1 MAKRKLEELNLLDNF
16 LFGSMVTHPE
26 LGEKFVRELLQ
37 IIFNRQFG
45 KLIVVPQKVY
55 YGTDTNIHG
64 ARLDVYLEEPL
75 SDTDMGNSIV
85 YDLEPDKNSNIKA
98 VEALPRRVRF
108 YHAKIDGDCLQSGK
122 DYENL
127 KNVIVVFISPYD
139 PFGKNHMIYTIR
151 NMCEEIPSLTYDDGA
166 RTIFLYTK
174 GTEGNPPKEVIQL
187 LHYMEHTTTENAVND
202 SLKNIDQMVYAVKHD
217 REVSL
222 NYMKMIEWEKMLIR
236 QGRKEEQAN
245 TEKERL
251 RADSAEER
259 AYSEKKRADFAEERA
274 SYEKQRADQAELEIK
289 RLKKQLAVK

>member
-1 MAKRKLEELNLLDNF
+1 MAKRKLEE
-16 LFGSMVTHPE
+16 S
-26 LGEKFVRELLQ
+26 
-37 IIFNRQFG
+37 
-45 KLIVVPQKVY
+45 
-55 YGTDTNIHG
+55 
-64 ARLDVYLEEPL
+64 L

-85 YDLEPDKNSNIKA
+85 YDLEPDKNSDIKA

-139 PFGKNHMIYTIR
+139 PFGENHMIYTIR

-174 GTEGNPPKEVIQL
+174 GTEGHPPKEVSQL

-202 SLKNIDQMVYAVKHD
+202 SLKSIDQMVNAVKHD

-222 NYMKMIEWEKMLIR
+222 NHMKMIEWEKMLIR
-236 QGRKEEQAN
+236 PGWKEEQAN
-245 TEKERL
+245 TERERL
-251 RADSAEER
+251 RADLAEER
-259 AYSEKKRADFAEERA
+259 ANHAE
-274 SYEKQRADQAELEIK
+274 QEIQF
-289 RLKKQLAVK
+289 LKKQLAMERKKVL

>member
-1 MAKRKLEELNLLDNF
+1 MAKRKLEDLNLLDNF

-26 LGEKFVRELLQ
+26 LGESFVRELLQ

-55 YGTDTNIHG
+55 YGTDTDIHG

-85 YDLEPDKNSNIKA
+85 YDLEPDKNSDIKA

-127 KNVIVVFISPYD
+127 KNVTVVFISPYD
-139 PFGKNHMIYTIR
+139 PFGENHMIYTIR
-151 NMCEEIPSLTYDDGA
+151 NMCEELPSLKYDDGA

-174 GTEGNPPKEVIQL
+174 GTEGNPPKEISQL

-202 SLKNIDQMVYAVKHD
+202 SLKNIDQMVNTVKHD
-217 REVSL
+217 KEVSL
-222 NYMKMIEWEKMLIR
+222 SYMKMIEWEKMLIR
-236 QGRKEEQAN
+236 QGREEERAN
-245 TEKERL
+245 IERERL

-259 AYSEKKRADFAEERA
+259 ADFAEKQAAFEKERA
-274 SYEKQRADQAELEIK
+274 NYAEQEIQF
-289 RLKKQLAVK
+289 LKKQARDGSLSREPL

>member
-1 MAKRKLEELNLLDNF
+1 MTKRKLEELNLLDNF

-26 LGEKFVRELLQ
+26 LGESFVRELLQ

-55 YGTDTNIHG
+55 YGTDTDIHG

-75 SDTDMGNSIV
+75 SDTDMGNFIV
-85 YDLEPDKNSNIKA
+85 YDLKPDKNSNIKA
-98 VEALPRRVRF
+98 VDALPRRVRF

-127 KNVIVVFISPYD
+127 KNVTVVFISPYD
-139 PFGKNHMIYTIR
+139 PFGENHMVYTIR
-151 NMCEEIPSLTYDDGA
+151 NMCEEIPSLKYDDGA

-174 GTEGNPPKEVIQL
+174 GTEGNPPKEISQL
-187 LHYMEHTTTENAVND
+187 LHYMEHTTPENAVND
-202 SLKNIDQMVYAVKHD
+202 SLKSIDQMVNAVKHD

-222 NYMKMIEWEKMLIR
+222 SYMKMIEWEKMLIR
-236 QGRKEEQAN
+236 QGREEEQAN
-245 TEKERL
+245 TERERL

-259 AYSEKKRADFAEERA
+259 AKHAE
-274 SYEKQRADQAELEIK
+274 QEIK
-289 RLKKQLAVK
+289 YLKEQLAAERKKAL